1 MIKPAPDSDVRKD
14 LDIESLTDS
23 CDQPRFS
30 TTEKL
35 SGWEGG
41 EEKVEEEEE
50 EGNMAERDSVT
61 ETRTARSSL
70 GSTESQRQSVSSGS
84 QHEYIASDSIMLC
97 SYPPSMT
104 GNIGSGGGWQ
114 RHHSTVAEMTPQE
127 DRETETTTDTI
138 TLGERSENG
147 ATDCKS
153 TGRGFGITATAAG
166 TDAESLGVFG
176 DLTAG
181 FRNLLSEVADLAVGD
196 SGIDVQNET

>member
-1 MIKPAPDSDVRKD
+1 MIKPAPDSEIRKD

-23 CDQPRFS
+23 CNQPCFS

-50 EGNMAERDSVT
+50 MGNMAERDSVT
-61 ETRTARSSL
+61 ETRMTRSSL

-84 QHEYIASDSIMLC
+84 QHEYIASDSIMFC

-104 GNIGSGGGWQ
+104 GNISSSGGCQ
-114 RHHSTVAEMTPQE
+114 RHHSTVPEMTPQE
-127 DRETETTTDTI
+127 GRETETKTGTI
-138 TLGERSENG
+138 TLDERSENG
-147 ATDCKS
+147 ATDCES
-153 TGRGFGITATAAG
+153 TGRGFGITTTAAG

-176 DLTAG
+176 DLTSG
-181 FRNLLSEVADLAVGD
+181 LGNLLSEVADLSVGD
-196 SGIDVQNET
+196 SGIDVENQT